1 MKFSRHDRTGA
12 LEHGGDAV
20 QALLARVDD
29 LIRADAARNGAPH
42 DRHGMRDRL
51 QRQAHSLR
59 RMARPRNMRRVA
71 ARADRYV
78 HHNAWKTLGVAVVV
92 GLVAGALSSAS
103 ALRR

>member
-1 MKFSRHDRTGA
+1 MKLSRHDRTGA
-12 LEHGGDAV
+12 LEHGGDPV

-29 LIRADAARNGAPH
+29 LIQADETRNGAH
-42 DRHGMRDRL
+42 DRHGVRERL
-51 QRQAHSLR
+51 QKQAHSLR